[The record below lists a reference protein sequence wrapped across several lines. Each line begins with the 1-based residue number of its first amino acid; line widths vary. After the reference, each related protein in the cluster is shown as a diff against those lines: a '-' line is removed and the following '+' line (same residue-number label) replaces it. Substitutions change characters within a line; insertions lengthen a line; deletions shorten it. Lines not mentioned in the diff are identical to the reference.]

1 MADYISDSVFNNTNI
16 QLKLVINRKYYDKIK
31 LIKRRCVTMKNIE
44 YICKW
49 CLGVCFALITLYV
62 IKICVFGDYI
72 ADALIAR
79 ALPLSIVL
87 VAISILFFSIGYEN
101 RA

>member
-31 LIKRRCVTMKNIE
+31 LIKRRCVTMKNIT

-49 CLGVCFALITLYV
+49 CLGVSFALIVMYIV
-62 IKICVFGDYI
+62 KICVFGDYI

-79 ALPLSIVL
+79 ALPLSIAL